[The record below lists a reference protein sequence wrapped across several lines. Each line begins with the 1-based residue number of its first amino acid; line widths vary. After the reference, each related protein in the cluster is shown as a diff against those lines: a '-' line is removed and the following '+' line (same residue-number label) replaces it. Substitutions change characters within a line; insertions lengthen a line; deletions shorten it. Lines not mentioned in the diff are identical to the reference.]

1 MPLLVKLTIT
11 EANVAGKKGMHDKWR
26 FNGRAAETFRDRID
40 SSRILNCLAKHI
52 TGESEMSATQV
63 TAAIALLRKTMPDLA
78 ASEVTVHKESV
89 SDVLKQIAERKQR
102 QNAPGLTEANATQ
115 VQAMPVS
122 DDQLDASNAIVTH

>member
-1 MPLLVKLTIT
+1 M
-11 EANVAGKKGMHDKWR
+11 AGKKGMHDKWR
-26 FNGRAAETFRDRID
+26 DNPNAAATMR
-40 SSRILNCLAKHI
+40 SRIRTGVILDRLNKHI
-52 TGESEMSATQV
+52 LGEIELSATQV
-63 TAAIALLRKTMPDLA
+63 SAASALLRKTMPDLA

-102 QNAPGLTEANATQ
+102 QNAPGLTETNATQ